1 LRYKV
6 HVSNVPTPLAP
17 QAMHTVFS
25 TVAKQYANDFQNTG
39 TVTCDNVAMV
49 TPTDS
54 DTADVNIVDP
64 MLTLDKTASKTQG
77 VIGVDPLQAI
87 AGVDIFYAFKATN
100 TGDVPLNNCQVSD
113 PNLGGNVGA
122 PFNLPNN
129 GDMAT
134 VFSVAA
140 KQYADDFQ
148 NTGTVTCDNVAMV
161 TPTDSDTAD
170 VDIVDPMLT
179 LDKTASL
186 TQGVIGVD
194 PLQAPA
200 GTDIFYAFKS
210 TNTGDV
216 PLNNC
221 QVSDPNLGGNVG
233 APFNLPNNGDMN
245 TVFSVAAKQYAD
257 DFQNLGTVTCDNVA
271 METPVAQD
279 TADVVI
285 PAMPGVKLMKLADP
299 TIIEAGETV
308 TYTFD
313 ATNTGDVA
321 LSGCNINDDKLG
333 LIAADF
339 TIPVGESKAFQ
350 ASTDIFVK
358 TKNTATVI
366 CLTGVEPPMVSDT
379 AMATVIIIFVG
390 GEFLPID
397 STALFVS
404 GIQTSAV
411 WILPAVAGLVGT
423 GYYLIR
429 FRAKE

>member
-1 LRYKV
+1 
-6 HVSNVPTPLAP
+6 
-17 QAMHTVFS
+17 
-25 TVAKQYANDFQNTG
+25 
-39 TVTCDNVAMV
+39 MV
-49 TPTDS
+49 TPTAQ
-54 DTADVNIVDP
+54 DTADVDIVDP
-64 MLTLDKTASKTQG
+64 AITLDKTASKTQG
-77 VIGVDPLQAI
+77 VVGVDPLQAT
-87 AGVDIFYAFKATN
+87 AGVNIFYAFKATN

-140 KQYADDFQ
+140 KQYANDFQ

-161 TPTDSDTAD
+161 TPTATDTAD
-170 VDIVDPMLT
+170 VNIVDPMLT
-179 LDKTASL
+179 LDKTASE
-186 TQGVIGVD
+186 TQGVLGVD
-194 PLQAPA
+194 PLQVDQ
-200 GTDIFYAFKS
+200 GTDVFYAYKA

-221 QVSDPNLGGNVG
+221 QVTDNLLGSIG
-233 APFNLPNNGDMN
+233 APFNLAANGGMN
-245 TVFSVAAKQYAD
+245 TVFTVIASQINQD
-257 DFQNLGTVTCDNVA
+257 TQNLGTVTCDAVA
-271 METPVAQD
+271 MVTPTAQD
-279 TADVVI
+279 TADVFI
-285 PAMPGVKLMKLADP
+285 NKMPGVKLMKIANPDH
-299 TIIEAGETV
+299 IEVGETV

-321 LSGCNINDDKLG
+321 LFGCNINDDKLG

-339 TIPVGESKAFQ
+339 TLGVGESKPFQ
-350 ASTDIFVK
+350 SITDIFVN
-358 TKNTATVI
+358 TKNTAIVD
-366 CLTGVEPPMVSDT
+366 CLTGLTDPFMVMDT
-379 AMATVIIIFVG
+379 AMATVTIIFVG

-411 WILPAVAGLVGT
+411 WILPAVAGLAGT